1 MTLLLRSAGSETL
14 SKREATAA
22 QSGEVERGPGT
33 EGPRG
38 RGPWARS
45 DARGVPV
52 PQGRGFAR
60 REGFGAGSAL
70 AKQQGQALVETALVL
85 PLLLLL
91 IVGLFDV
98 GRAIWLSNTLA
109 TAVREGSRYGV
120 VHGALSGSP
129 TGPGAASY
137 TPPDTDTA
145 ITAWVRSYATGVPDT
160 LTVRSTWPDG
170 NANRGSRIVVSAS
183 FPFTPVLSQVFLGGG
198 LGITLQSSS
207 TLVIEQ

>member
-1 MTLLLRSAGSETL
+1 MISSTRASAAETPYPITRQAHCPT
-14 SKREATAA
+14 SRA
-22 QSGEVERGPGT
+22 ERRPGT
-33 EGPRG
+33 EGPR
-38 RGPWARS
+38 AQ
-45 DARGVPV
+45 GVPV
-52 PQGRGFAR
+52 PQGRGFGAR
-60 REGFGAGSAL
+60 SAL
-70 AKQQGQALVETALVL
+70 DSRGQALVETALVL

-98 GRAIWLSNTLA
+98 GRAVWLSNTLA

-129 TGPGAASY
+129 TGPGSATY

-145 ITAWVRSYATGVPDT
+145 ITAHVRNYAYGVPDS
-160 LTVRSTWPDG
+160 LTVKSTWPDS

-183 FPFTPVLSQVFLGGG
+183 FPFTPILSQVFLGGG

>member
-1 MTLLLRSAGSETL
+1 MTSATRGATETL
-14 SKREATAA
+14 STRETPSLRDGDPSRA
-22 QSGEVERGPGT
+22 
-33 EGPRG
+33 
-38 RGPWARS
+38 
-45 DARGVPV
+45 
-52 PQGRGFAR
+52 
-60 REGFGAGSAL
+60 GALGGSAL
-70 AKQQGQALVETALVL
+70 RRRSPFRPRRVSDRRSVFANDRAQALVETALVL

-98 GRAIWLSNTLA
+98 GRAVWLSNTLA

-129 TGPGAASY
+129 TGPGSATY

-145 ITAWVRSYATGVPDT
+145 ITAHVRNYAYGVPDS
-160 LTVRSTWPDG
+160 LTVKSTWPDG

-198 LGITLQSSS
+198 LNITLQSSS
-207 TLVIEQ
+207 TLVIDQ

>member
-1 MTLLLRSAGSETL
+1 MTVLGGGAGTETL
-14 SKREATAA
+14 FTRETPSLRDGDPSRAGALGA
-22 QSGEVERGPGT
+22 SA
-33 EGPRG
+33 
-38 RGPWARS
+38 ARS
-45 DARGVPV
+45 LSLSSPDPH
-52 PQGRGFAR
+52 
-60 REGFGAGSAL
+60 GAEPRL
-70 AKQQGQALVETALVL
+70 AVRDDRAQALVETALVL

-91 IVGLFDV
+91 IVGLFDI

-145 ITAWVRSYATGVPDT
+145 ITAQVRYYATGVPNN
-160 LTVRSTWPDG
+160 LTVQSTWPDG

-183 FPFTPVLSQVFLGGG
+183 FPFTPILSQVFLGGG
-198 LGITLQSSS
+198 LGITLRSSS

>member
-1 MTLLLRSAGSETL
+1 VSLLLRSAGTETL
-14 SKREATAA
+14 STRETPSLRDGDPSRAGALGA
-22 QSGEVERGPGT
+22 S
-33 EGPRG
+33 
-38 RGPWARS
+38 A
-45 DARGVPV
+45 ARGSSPITTLVP
-52 PQGRGFAR
+52 RNAADR
-60 REGFGAGSAL
+60 RSAFSSER
-70 AKQQGQALVETALVL
+70 AQALVETALVL

-137 TPPDTDTA
+137 TPPDTDTT
-145 ITAWVRSYATGVPDT
+145 ITAHVRSYATGVPDT

-183 FPFTPVLSQVFLGGG
+183 FPFTPVLSQVFLGSG

>member
-1 MTLLLRSAGSETL
+1 MGLRSGAGTETL
-14 SKREATAA
+14 SSRDTP
-22 QSGEVERGPGT
+22 SLR
-33 EGPRG
+33 
-38 RGPWARS
+38 
-45 DARGVPV
+45 DGVPS
-52 PQGRGFAR
+52 RA
-60 REGFGAGSAL
+60 GALGASAAVRHPPSVSWLGCFGSAVRNDR
-70 AKQQGQALVETALVL
+70 AQALVETALVL

-98 GRAIWLSNTLA
+98 GRAVWLSNTLA

-129 TGPGAASY
+129 TGPGSATY

-145 ITAWVRSYATGVPDT
+145 ITAHVRNYAADVPGS
-160 LTVRSTWPDG
+160 LTVKSTWPDG

-183 FPFTPVLSQVFLGGG
+183 FPFIPILSQVFLGSG

-207 TLVIEQ
+207 TLVIDQ